1 MLRVVEDDP
10 IKRLYTAYIEAR
22 RTHPEFAE
30 SLKDALRVARRTLP
44 EARRPYDLSRRCRRA
59 LDRFQRV
66 SQVHRGGEPAEV
78 VPLPQRKMVRIFPD
92 QPSKIGA

>member
-10 IKRLYTAYIEAR
+10 IKRLYTAYMEAR
-22 RTHPEFAE
+22 RTHPEFAD

-66 SQVHRGGEPAEV
+66 RLVHRDGEPAEV
-78 VPLPQRKMVRIFPD
+78 VPMPRRPMVRVFPE
-92 QPSKIGA
+92 PSKIGA